1 MPPQPQSHG
10 YCGTVCDVIPLG
22 NVGDD
27 AQSNRRAKFKVLR
40 APGATA
46 SRPPSRGS
54 RVLSGRTLHILACIN
69 FSMKCLKITKR
80 TPKCSHGA
88 PPGVGSGVG
97 LFQRTVHSG
106 ALPFS
111 DHPARAVL
119 GIQDGHPNFTTL
131 THLHLGGEVRSG
143 TDCLEES
150 QSWPPGP
157 EHIRRLGGWEPPTG

>member
-97 LFQRTVHSG
+97 LFQRTVHSRG
-106 ALPFS
+106 AALFRSPCPGCSRNTGWTPQLHDTDSPSPGRRSEERDRLP
-111 DHPARAVL
+111 RRVTVL
-119 GIQDGHPNFTTL
+119 ASRP
-131 THLHLGGEVRSG
+131 
-143 TDCLEES
+143 
-150 QSWPPGP
+150 
-157 EHIRRLGGWEPPTG
+157 